1 MDDAVGVPTTCGG
14 AHIATWSCACG
25 TPVGRAARAIVQGV
39 VRHRRV
45 SGRRM
50 WVVANRLSCNV
61 AGVGGHGS
69 LQVVYGATWTVSS
82 PGSVDG
88 ARERGRRRR
97 VLTNRLSSN
106 LERRRVTPSVAVLF
120 RVSMRTC
127 KIRVLSCEPSR
138 SQLPVQQASCVARY
152 CKAFLHVFVTVCR
165 NHLVRSFFMLGSAQH

>member
-14 AHIATWSCACG
+14 AHIATWSCAFG

-39 VRHRRV
+39 VHHRRV
-45 SGRRM
+45 WGRRM

-69 LQVVYGATWTVSS
+69 LQAVYVATWTVSS

-106 LERRRVTPSVAVLF
+106 LERRRVTSSVAVLF

-138 SQLPVQQASCVARY
+138 SQLPVQQAFCVARH
-152 CKAFLHVFVTVCR
+152 CKAFLHVVVTVCR
-165 NHLVRSFFMLGSAQH
+165 NHLERSFSMLGSAQH